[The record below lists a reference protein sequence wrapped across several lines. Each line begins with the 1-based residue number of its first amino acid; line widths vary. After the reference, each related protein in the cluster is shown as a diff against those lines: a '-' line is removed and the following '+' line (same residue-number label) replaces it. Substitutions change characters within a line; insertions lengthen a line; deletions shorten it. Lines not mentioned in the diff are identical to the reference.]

1 MTEILNNNNS
11 TYPSVRETIQKFNM
25 YGKLNGSL
33 SIPIQLKTNTHSSTS
48 TISEN
53 KTEHNI
59 STATINLLPYTN
71 EKRHSI
77 SSISHI
83 NNENI
88 ESISVP
94 MNNGPLN
101 IIHNNSDDIGLTVI
115 EYPKS
120 RKQTINNDETHES
133 LHCAPSTIDDYG
145 ENDIQQQPR
154 DLYPPIPLRL
164 PPPLPPGFALPNIQE
179 SNSPRK
185 RSLPLSNF
193 LLEIGALVVVFI
205 LCMVLVLA
213 IREEQ
218 LNLRTTMQVF
228 ILFFF
233 IKSFFGFF

>member
-1 MTEILNNNNS
+1 
-11 TYPSVRETIQKFNM
+11 M

-59 STATINLLPYTN
+59 STATIDLLPYTN

-88 ESISVP
+88 ESISIP
-94 MNNGPLN
+94 MDNNRSNL
-101 IIHNNSDDIGLTVI
+101 INNNCDDIGLSVI
-115 EYPKS
+115 EYAIP
-120 RKQTINNDETHES
+120 RKLTINNDETHES
-133 LHCAPSTIDDYG
+133 IHCAPSTIDDYG
-145 ENDIQQQPR
+145 ENDINQQPR
-154 DLYPPIPLRL
+154 DVYPRISLQL
-164 PPPLPPGFALPNIQE
+164 PPPLPPVFTLPKEE

-193 LLEIGALVVVFI
+193 LLETGALVVIFI
-205 LCMVLVLA
+205 LSMVLVLA

-218 LNLRTTMQVF
+218 ANLRTTMQVF
-228 ILFFF
+228 IYFLY
-233 IKSFFGFF
+233 